1 MMETHSRSLAKALT
15 WRGLAVCITT
25 GVAWLMIGELR
36 MAAAIGL
43 ADMVVKVGVYYGHE
57 RAWNRV
63 RFGRTSQP
71 EYEI

>member
-1 MMETHSRSLAKALT
+1 MMETRSRSVAKTLT

-36 MAAAIGL
+36 FAAAIGL
-43 ADMVVKVGVYYGHE
+43 ADMLVKVGVYYGHE
-57 RAWNRV
+57 RVWNRV
-63 RFGRTSQP
+63 CFGRAPQP